1 MNQVRKYA
9 HLDSRIAF
17 LNQVRSKSKDWKITF
32 MNQALKVKRLENNL
46 HKSVYDILIFLTPQS
61 LIMKYN

>member
-9 HLDSRIAF
+9 HLDSRITF

-32 MNQALKVKRLENNL
+32 MNQALKIKRLENNL
-46 HKSVYDILIFLTPQS
+46 HKSMYDILILLTPQS
-61 LIMKYN
+61 LITKYN

>member
-1 MNQVRKYA
+1 MNLVRKYA
-9 HLDSRIAF
+9 HLDSRITF
-17 LNQVRSKSKDWKITF
+17 LNQVRSKSKDWEITF

-46 HKSVYDILIFLTPQS
+46 HKPVYDILIFLTPQS

>member
-9 HLDSRIAF
+9 HLDSRITF
-17 LNQVRSKSKDWKITF
+17 LNQVRSKSKDWEITF

>member
-9 HLDSRIAF
+9 HLDSRITF
-17 LNQVRSKSKDWKITF
+17 LNQVRSKSKDWEITF
-32 MNQALKVKRLENNL
+32 MNQALKIKRLENNL

>member
-1 MNQVRKYA
+1 M
-9 HLDSRIAF
+9 
-17 LNQVRSKSKDWKITF
+17 NQVRSKSKDWKITF